1 MLSRTRMLIAVG
13 KLREVA
19 ACTVNAAVSGNTSNF
34 KVIGPKNTEHC
45 SECTQTLPS
54 TARMNTTR

>member
-1 MLSRTRMLIAVG
+1 MLIAVG